1 MRRRRKTSRKTG
13 SRAPQLRKQTD
24 RATPASTWRSSILEH
39 DENLIPEESN
49 ETREKGIYR
58 TFSENKVFE
67 IFRDMASDYGN
78 PKPSL
83 FASEHLSPQS
93 EGGCERTVAN
103 RAALHC
109 GWHGL
114 RLSGKGLIAP
124 GMDADIDVFT
134 LEGLH
139 EAGTYQ
145 QPRQLAQGME
155 HVFVAGEPAILH
167 GKRRPSFCGKVL
179 ERVKF

>member
-114 RLSGKGLIAP
+114 RLSGKA
-124 GMDADIDVFT
+124 
-134 LEGLH
+134 E
-139 EAGTYQ
+139 
-145 QPRQLAQGME
+145 
-155 HVFVAGEPAILH
+155 
-167 GKRRPSFCGKVL
+167 RP
-179 ERVKF
+179 

>member
-1 MRRRRKTSRKTG
+1 MRRRRKTRRKTG

-49 ETREKGIYR
+49 GTREKAFIDLFRRTRCLKYSVIWHPITEIRNHPFSYR
-58 TFSENKVFE
+58 NISVRSQRRMRANCCEQSS
-67 IFRDMASDYGN
+67 AS
-78 PKPSL
+78 L
-83 FASEHLSPQS
+83 
-93 EGGCERTVAN
+93 RVA
-103 RAALHC
+103 
-109 GWHGL
+109 GL